1 MESQKKEILSHVE
14 ERVAKGEKVTDVLR
28 LLDINKSTY
37 YRWKKQYSEE
47 AETELNSKQN
57 PPKHAVTPEEYKAI
71 EDMKENFPHLRHR
84 QIQGLLQLNGIFVSP
99 STVYHHLKLLDKVEA
114 YERRAAP
121 WKEPF
126 YEIYRADL
134 MWGADW
140 TQLRIGGMR
149 WYLITLIDFFSRYL
163 VHFEIVPT
171 VNAGHIKAL
180 YREGLRNRNIPLNWD
195 LKPELRMDQGSP
207 NTARVTKEFFR
218 DINADFSF
226 ARVKRPTENAI
237 TERFYGT
244 IKQEEIYLVGDYQ
257 EEITARQEIGK
268 YIDWYNE
275 KRPHQ
280 SLWNFTP
287 LMAHEINN
295 KTEMLSMLKALKKKA
310 WTQRAEYW
318 SQQE

>member
-14 ERVAKGEKVTDVLR
+14 ERVAKGEKVTEVLR

-47 AETELNSKQN
+47 SASALKPESI
-57 PPKHAVTPEEYKAI
+57 PPKHSVTPEEYKAI
-71 EDMKENFPHLRHR
+71 EEMKENFPHLRHR

-99 STVYHHLKLLDKVEA
+99 STVYHHLKLLNKVED

-126 YEIYRADL
+126 YEIYRSDV

-180 YREGLRNRNIPLNWD
+180 YKEGLRNRNIPLNWD

-226 ARVKRPTENAI
+226 ARVRRPTENAI

-257 EEITARQEIGK
+257 DEITARQEIGK

-287 LMAHEINN
+287 QMAHEINN

-310 WTQRAEYW
+310 WTERAEYW
-318 SQQE
+318 AQQR